1 MKQLADKQFDHMGI
15 AIRDM
20 AEAVSFYKN
29 MLGGTII
36 DEYTS
41 EAPGV
46 ETHITIIDIGGS
58 RVELLRPTSKTSP
71 IHRFI
76 QQKGKGV
83 HHLAYRVP
91 ELDEAIAELKEEGIR
106 FLEDTRRTNIHG
118 RRLIY
123 INPADTE
130 GTIIELCDYP
140 EK

>member
-1 MKQLADKQFDHMGI
+1 MGI

-20 AEAVSFYKN
+20 AEAVSFYQN
-29 MLGGTII
+29 MLGGKIV